1 MLGACPGVACASV
14 AFEWCGSAPV
24 VCAVAAE
31 VALATTMAAR
41 LVMRIRAVTVITS
54 SLPQGS
60 AGPARSHGLRL
71 QPGNALPVVQ
81 VPAVRQCSTAARA
94 FVVAL
99 TRAAHSRGASQA
111 FLSERTR
118 IETGPKHRSMVRRI
132 SCFFCSHTFFEI
144 NPFELD
150 GSLDSD
156 ADAEPN

>member
-41 LVMRIRAVTVITS
+41 VVMRIRAVTVITS

-60 AGPARSHGLRL
+60 AGPARSHGLAL
-71 QPGNALPVVQ
+71 MGCGCNQETLCLWSKCQPQGNA
-81 VPAVRQCSTAARA
+81 AAARA

-99 TRAAHSRGASQA
+99 TRAGHP
-111 FLSERTR
+111 L
-118 IETGPKHRSMVRRI
+118 
-132 SCFFCSHTFFEI
+132 
-144 NPFELD
+144 
-150 GSLDSD
+150 
-156 ADAEPN
+156 